1 MRKILALCLLVST
14 TLSASAQSQKT
25 DIRPHANRLTGEAL
39 KAVFSGVT
47 HDGAYN
53 FSMKG
58 VPRQFYTET
67 TRANGRAIYTQN
79 GVTAEGNWSIKND
92 VLCFVYDRQSMNG
105 GCFRVYNVA
114 NCYYYYD
121 DKIILRPDELDR
133 DYWTARSVKSGEIPT
148 CDAAIS

>member
-1 MRKILALCLLVST
+1 MSFAAMPALA
-14 TLSASAQSQKT
+14 QNQKT
-25 DIRPHANRLTGEAL
+25 DIRPYASRLTGDAL

-53 FSMKG
+53 FTVKG
-58 VPRQFYTET
+58 EPRQFYKET
-67 TRANGRAIYTQN
+67 TKESGRTTYQQN
-79 GVTAEGNWSIKND
+79 GQVSEGNWFIKND
-92 VLCFVYDRQSMNG
+92 VLCFVYDLKSMNG

-121 DKIILRPDELDR
+121 NKIMPRRDELDR
-133 DYWTARSVKSGEIPT
+133 DYWTARSVKSGDVPE